1 LQKSSSAPSVAIHV
15 PTSDARS
22 TADMLDDALLHRI
35 MHGGRGNGQGELGD
49 ATKDELLSALRRLH
63 RSHGELDAIIRQLTQ
78 QCTDRGDLVESSPT
92 VITSPAPA
100 TFSVELGSRSSAPRP
115 RAVHFAGSP
124 RPQLNEN
131 AEKNRSR
138 PVAQCSVVSPSA
150 VSPQPQRPDSPWATS
165 SSAYGAH
172 SSAASSSS
180 ASATAGSPTR
190 SRIEAARM
198 RTLALR
204 AGVR

>member
-22 TADMLDDALLHRI
+22 TADMLDDALLYRI

-78 QCTDRGDLVESSPT
+78 QCTDKGDLAKSSPT
-92 VITSPAPA
+92 VITAPA
-100 TFSVELGSRSSAPRP
+100 TSPVELGSRSSAPRP

-124 RPQLNEN
+124 RPQPNEN
-131 AEKNRSR
+131 AENLLSR